1 MKTVLP
7 RATPPRGFTTR
18 DDARGVRGN
27 EQKRRRRRRLTLRA
41 NRIEFHSFIHS
52 FIHSSI
58 HIQSIDRVA
67 RPSHQSPPARR
78 PRFINNRFFCLAPN
92 LFFGFGSPN
101 RRLARSNKITF
112 TARNPTTTIVTVS
125 TIVTAVLESPILARP
140 RPLGRSKRAR
150 TRTTRDEMP
159 RSRELY
165 SMRIDSFIR
174 AVVTTRAR
182 ARLVNAQRWRD
193 VRFASS
199 RRSIR
204 ALRTRERERLP
215 APIAVIIIIESNR
228 IESNRSRRRR
238 SSWRRNN
245 TKRRRSRSRIIC

>member
-1 MKTVLP
+1 MT
-7 RATPPRGFTTR
+7 RAECVGTDKKDEDAGESPPTDSSR
-18 DDARGVRGN
+18 
-27 EQKRRRRRRLTLRA
+27 ES
-41 NRIEFHSFIHS
+41 NRIS

-78 PRFINNRFFCLAPN
+78 LRFINNRFFCLAPN

-182 ARLVNAQRWRD
+182 ARLVNAPRWRD

-204 ALRTRERERLP
+204 ALRARERERLP
-215 APIAVIIIIESNR
+215 APITVIIIIESNR
-228 IESNRSRRRR
+228 IDRDADDDARHGGETTPSGVVRA
-238 SSWRRNN
+238 
-245 TKRRRSRSRIIC
+245 TA